1 MARQAYFWSMKK
13 KPGPPKGRSKT
24 SVKRSPLGERL
35 CRARRARGLTQEEL
49 GKRIGVSKR
58 MIAHYEAGS
67 KAMTVPALQRIA
79 EALGVKVATLV
90 ANGQTTTIEET
101 RLMKPA
107 LKKRVEALEQLPA
120 ADQQAI
126 FRMIDN
132 ARSKLSKS
140 ASG

>member
-1 MARQAYFWSMKK
+1 MKTK
-13 KPGPPKGRSKT
+13 KPGPPKGRPKSG
-24 SVKRSPLGERL
+24 VKRSPLGERL
-35 CRARRARGLTQEEL
+35 CRARKARGLTQEEL
-49 GKRIGVSKR
+49 GKRVGVSKR
-58 MIAHYEAGS
+58 MIAHYEVGS
-67 KAMTVPALQRIA
+67 KAMTVPSLQRIA

-90 ANGQTTTIEET
+90 ANDQAATFDDE

-107 LKKRVEALEQLPA
+107 LKKRVEVLEQLPA

-132 ARSKLSKS
+132 ARSKFAKS